1 MKDTEQLEQA
11 LKLLRDADA
20 ERGASPFAETRLRAA
35 FRQHHAAKRRAFSFR
50 WASLAGAL
58 ACTAVVAWRLAT
70 PTAVEAP
77 EPVRPAPPAVAAAA
91 PVTPQVVKQEPP
103 VVARKRAVA
112 PVTVAKSAPKP
123 RADREEA
130 EVQDFIAIPYA
141 PPLTS
146 WDRGQ
151 VMRVRLPRQTLR
163 SFGIPVNEER
173 MFERVPADLLMGE
186 DGVARAIRFVSASEL
201 R

>member
-20 ERGASPFAETRLRAA
+20 ERGASPFVETRLRAD

-50 WASLAGAL
+50 WISVAGAL

-77 EPVRPAPPAVAAAA
+77 EPVLPAPPAVAKA
-91 PVTPQVVKQEPP
+91 PVAPPVVKQEPP
-103 VVARKRAVA
+103 VVVRKRPAT
-112 PVTVAKSAPKP
+112 PVTVAKTTP
-123 RADREEA
+123 RPRPERREPA
-130 EVQDFIAIPYA
+130 VQDFIAIPYA

-163 SFGIPVNEER
+163 SLGIPVNEER